1 MAQMDEQEF
10 KFPDEVEEENKA
22 KAATESQEDKF
33 EIEVEDD
40 TPAEDRGRQPMPQH
54 LVENLEKDELEAYDE
69 EVKSKLK
76 QMRKV
81 WHDERREKEA
91 ALREQQQAIE
101 LAKRLMEENKRIKNI
116 LTTGEKEYVES
127 IQNSAKLELKMAKK
141 AFKDAYESGDAN
153 IIADAQ
159 QKMQEATIRLMQAK
173 SFKMPSLQEQEVP
186 VQTQIEQRPQ
196 VPQPDRRALAWQE
209 RNNWFGQDEE
219 MTAAA
224 LGLHEK
230 LRRNGVVVGSDDY
243 YDTLDKTMRRR
254 FPESFGI
261 TEESQTEVKQ
271 QPARKPAAVVAPAVR
286 STASNKVKL
295 KTSQMTL
302 IKKLGITPEQ
312 YVKEFVKESQ
322 NG

>member
-10 KFPDEVEEENKA
+10 KFPDEV
-22 KAATESQEDKF
+22 QEDKTPKAEAEDAGF

-40 TPAEDRGRQPMPQH
+40 TPEEDRGRQPMPKQ
-54 LVENLEKDELEAYDE
+54 LVENLEKDELETYDE

-91 ALREQQQAIE
+91 ALREQQEAI
-101 LAKRLMEENKRIKNI
+101 AVARRLMEENKRIKGI
-116 LTTGEKEYVES
+116 LSSGEKEYVAS
-127 IQNSAKLELKMAKK
+127 IQNSANLELEMAKR
-141 AFKDAYESGDAN
+141 AFKEAYESGDADQV
-153 IIADAQ
+153 ADAQ
-159 QKMQEATIRLMQAK
+159 QKMQEATLRAMQAK
-173 SFKMPSLQEQEVP
+173 SFKAPSLQEQEVP
-186 VQTQIEQRPQ
+186 VQPETEQRPQ

-209 RNNWFGQDEE
+209 RNQWFGQDEE

-230 LRRNGVVVGSDDY
+230 LRRNGVVVGSDEY
-243 YDTLDKTMRRR
+243 YDALDKTMRRR
-254 FPESFGI
+254 FPEELGSE
-261 TEESQTEVKQ
+261 EESKPEVK

-286 STASNKVKL
+286 STASNKVRL
-295 KTSQMTL
+295 KTSQMAL

>member
-10 KFPDEVEEENKA
+10 KFPDEIEEK
-22 KAATESQEDKF
+22 KDSAAQEQANSEI

-40 TPAEDRGRQPMPQH
+40 TPEEDRGRQPMPKQ
-54 LVENLEKDELEAYDE
+54 LVENLEKDELETYDE
-69 EVKSKLK
+69 EVKAKLK

-91 ALREQQQAIE
+91 ALREQQEAVA

-116 LTTGEKEYVES
+116 LTTGEKEYIES
-127 IQNSAKLELKMAKK
+127 VQNSAKLELEMAKR
-141 AFKDAYESGDAN
+141 AFKEAYESGDADL
-153 IIADAQ
+153 IAEAQ
-159 QKMQEATIRLMQAK
+159 QKMQEATLRSMQAK
-173 SFKMPSLQEQEVP
+173 SFKMPPLQESEVP
-186 VQTQIEQRPQ
+186 VQPEIEQRQPQ
-196 VPQPDRRALAWQE
+196 VPRPDRRALAWQE
-209 RNNWFGQDEE
+209 RNPWFGQDEE

-243 YDTLDKTMRRR
+243 YDALDKTMRKR
-254 FPESFGI
+254 FPETFG
-261 TEESQTEVKQ
+261 SQETEVK

-295 KTSQMTL
+295 KTSQMAL

-312 YVKEFVKESQ
+312 YVKEYLKESQ

>member
-10 KFPDEVEEENKA
+10 KFPDEI
-22 KAATESQEDKF
+22 QEDKTPKAEAEDAGF

-40 TPAEDRGRQPMPQH
+40 TPEEDRGRQPMPKQ
-54 LVENLEKDELEAYDE
+54 LVENLEKDELETYDE

-91 ALREQQQAIE
+91 ALREQQEAIAV
-101 LAKRLMEENKRIKNI
+101 AKRLMEENKRIKNI
-116 LTTGEKEYVES
+116 LSSGEKEYVAS
-127 IQNSAKLELKMAKK
+127 VQNSANLELEMAKR
-141 AFKDAYESGDAN
+141 AFKEAYESGDADQV
-153 IIADAQ
+153 ADAQ
-159 QKMQEATIRLMQAK
+159 QKMQEATLRAMQAK

-186 VQTQIEQRPQ
+186 VQPEFEQRPQ

-209 RNNWFGQDEE
+209 RNKWFGQDEE

-230 LRRNGVVVGSDDY
+230 LRRNGVVVGSDEY
-243 YDTLDKTMRRR
+243 YDALDKTMRRR
-254 FPESFGI
+254 FPEELGSE
-261 TEESQTEVKQ
+261 EESKPEVK

-286 STASNKVKL
+286 STASNKVRL
-295 KTSQMTL
+295 KTSQMAL

>member
-10 KFPDEVEEENKA
+10 KFPDEIQEEKA
-22 KAATESQEDKF
+22 TKAQAEDAGF

-40 TPAEDRGRQPMPQH
+40 TPEEDRGRQPMPKQ
-54 LVENLEKDELEAYDE
+54 LVENLEKDELEAYDD

-91 ALREQQQAIE
+91 ALREQQEAIE
-101 LAKRLMEENKRIKNI
+101 IAKRLMEENKRIKNI
-116 LTTGEKEYVES
+116 ITTGEKEYVAS
-127 IQNSAKLELKMAKK
+127 IQNSANLELEMAKR
-141 AFKDAYESGDAN
+141 AFKEAYESGDADQV
-153 IIADAQ
+153 ADAQ
-159 QKMQEATIRLMQAK
+159 QKMQEATLRAMQAK

-186 VQTQIEQRPQ
+186 VQPQFEQRPQ

-209 RNNWFGQDEE
+209 RNKWFGQDEE

-230 LRRNGVVVGSDDY
+230 LRRNGVLVGSDEY
-243 YDTLDKTMRRR
+243 YDALDKTMRRR
-254 FPESFGI
+254 FPEEFGS
-261 TEESQTEVKQ
+261 TEESQPEVK

-286 STASNKVKL
+286 STASNKVRL
-295 KTSQMTL
+295 KTSQMAL

>member
-10 KFPDEVEEENKA
+10 KFPDEIEEKA
-22 KAATESQEDKF
+22 PKAEAEEAGF

-40 TPAEDRGRQPMPQH
+40 TPEEDRGRQPMPKQ
-54 LVENLEKDELEAYDE
+54 LVENLEKDELETYDE

-91 ALREQQQAIE
+91 ALREQQEAIAV
-101 LAKRLMEENKRIKNI
+101 AKRLMEENKRIKGI
-116 LTTGEKEYVES
+116 LSSGEKEYVAS
-127 IQNSAKLELKMAKK
+127 IQNSANLELEMAKR
-141 AFKDAYESGDAN
+141 AFKEAYESGDADQV
-153 IIADAQ
+153 ADAQ
-159 QKMQEATIRLMQAK
+159 QKMQEATLRAMQAK
-173 SFKMPSLQEQEVP
+173 SFKAPSLQEQEVP
-186 VQTQIEQRPQ
+186 VQPEFEQRPQ

-209 RNNWFGQDEE
+209 RNKWFGQDEE

-230 LRRNGVVVGSDDY
+230 LRRNGVVVGSDEY
-243 YDTLDKTMRRR
+243 YDALDKTMRRR
-254 FPESFGI
+254 FPEELGSE
-261 TEESQTEVKQ
+261 EESKPEVK

-286 STASNKVKL
+286 STASNKVRL
-295 KTSQMTL
+295 KTSQMAL

>member
-22 KAATESQEDKF
+22 KAAAESQEDKF

-91 ALREQQQAIE
+91 ALREQQEAVA
-101 LAKRLMEENKRIKNI
+101 LAKKLMDENKRIKNI
-116 LTTGEKEYVES
+116 LTTGEKEYVAS
-127 IQNSAKLELKMAKK
+127 IQNSANLELEMAKR
-141 AFKDAYESGDAN
+141 AFKEAYESGDADQ
-153 IIADAQ
+153 IADAQ
-159 QKMQEATIRLMQAK
+159 QKMQEATLRSMQAK

-186 VQTQIEQRPQ
+186 VQTQTEQRPQ

-209 RNNWFGQDEE
+209 RNSWFGQDEE

-230 LRRNGVVVGSDDY
+230 LRRNGVVVGSDEY

-254 FPESFGI
+254 FPESFGV
-261 TEESQTEVKQ
+261 TEELQPEVR

>member
-10 KFPDEVEEENKA
+10 KFPDEIEEEKKTKA
-22 KAATESQEDKF
+22 EAEEAGF
-33 EIEVEDD
+33 EIEIEDD
-40 TPAEDRGRQPMPQH
+40 TPEEDRGRQPMPKQ
-54 LVENLEKDELEAYDE
+54 LVENLEKDELESYDE

-91 ALREQQQAIE
+91 ALREQQEAIAV
-101 LAKRLMEENKRIKNI
+101 AKRLMEENKRIKNI
-116 LTTGEKEYVES
+116 LNTGEKEYVAS
-127 IQNSAKLELKMAKK
+127 MQNSANLELEMAKR
-141 AFKDAYESGDAN
+141 AFKEAYESGDADQV
-153 IIADAQ
+153 AEAQ
-159 QKMQEATIRLMQAK
+159 QKMQEATLRAMQAK
-173 SFKMPSLQEQEVP
+173 SFKMPSLQEEEVP
-186 VQTQIEQRPQ
+186 VQPEIEQRQQ
-196 VPQPDRRALAWQE
+196 VPRPDRRALAWQE
-209 RNNWFGQDEE
+209 RNQWFGQDEE
-219 MTAAA
+219 MTATA

-230 LRRNGVVVGSDDY
+230 LRRNGVVVGSDEY
-243 YDTLDKTMRRR
+243 YDALDKTMRRR
-254 FPESFGI
+254 FPESFGV
-261 TEESQTEVKQ
+261 TEESQAEVK

-295 KTSQMTL
+295 KTSQMAL

>member
-1 MAQMDEQEF
+1 MPSFEKEEF
-10 KFPDEVEEENKA
+10 KFPDEIEENKA
-22 KAATESQEDKF
+22 PKAEAEDAGF

-40 TPAEDRGRQPMPQH
+40 TPEEDRGRQPMPKQ
-54 LVENLEKDELEAYDE
+54 LVENLEKDELEAYDD

-91 ALREQQQAIE
+91 ALREQQEAIAV
-101 LAKRLMEENKRIKNI
+101 AKRLMEENKRIKGI
-116 LTTGEKEYVES
+116 LSSGEKEYVAS
-127 IQNSAKLELKMAKK
+127 IQNSANLELEMAKR
-141 AFKDAYESGDAN
+141 AFKEAYESGDADQV
-153 IIADAQ
+153 ADAQ
-159 QKMQEATIRLMQAK
+159 QKMQEATLRAMQAK
-173 SFKMPSLQEQEVP
+173 SFKAPSLQEQEVP
-186 VQTQIEQRPQ
+186 VQPEFEQRPQ

-209 RNNWFGQDEE
+209 RNKWFGQDEE

-230 LRRNGVVVGSDDY
+230 LRRNGVLVGSDEY
-243 YDTLDKTMRRR
+243 YDALDKTMRRR
-254 FPESFGI
+254 FPEEFGS
-261 TEESQTEVKQ
+261 TEESQPEVK

-286 STASNKVKL
+286 STASNKVRL
-295 KTSQMTL
+295 KTSQMAL

>member
-10 KFPDEVEEENKA
+10 KFPDEI
-22 KAATESQEDKF
+22 QEDKTPKAEAEDAGF
-33 EIEVEDD
+33 EIEIEDD
-40 TPAEDRGRQPMPQH
+40 TPEEDRGRQPMPKQ
-54 LVENLEKDELEAYDE
+54 LVENLEKDELESYDE

-91 ALREQQQAIE
+91 ALREQQEAIAV
-101 LAKRLMEENKRIKNI
+101 AKRLMEENKRIKNI
-116 LTTGEKEYVES
+116 LSSGEKEYVAS
-127 IQNSAKLELKMAKK
+127 VQNSANLELEMAKR
-141 AFKDAYESGDAN
+141 AFKEAYESGDADQV
-153 IIADAQ
+153 ADAQ
-159 QKMQEATIRLMQAK
+159 QKMQEATLRAMQAK

-186 VQTQIEQRPQ
+186 VQPETEQRPQ

-209 RNNWFGQDEE
+209 RNQWFGQDEE

-230 LRRNGVVVGSDDY
+230 LRRNGVVVGSDEY
-243 YDTLDKTMRRR
+243 YDALDKTMRRR
-254 FPESFGI
+254 FPEELGSE
-261 TEESQTEVKQ
+261 EESKPEVK

-286 STASNKVKL
+286 STASNKVRL
-295 KTSQMTL
+295 KTSQMAL

>member
-1 MAQMDEQEF
+1 MAQMETQEF
-10 KFPDEVEEENKA
+10 KFPDEIEDNKA
-22 KAATESQEDKF
+22 SAEEQQEEKF
-33 EIEVEDD
+33 EIEIEDD
-40 TPAEDRGRQPMPQH
+40 TPEEDRGRQPMPKQ
-54 LVENLEKDELEAYDE
+54 LVENLEKDELEAYDD

-91 ALREQQQAIE
+91 ALREQQEALA
-101 LAKRLMEENKRIKNI
+101 LAKKLMEENKRIKTI

-127 IQNSAKLELKMAKK
+127 IQNSANLELEMAKR
-141 AFKDAYESGDAN
+141 AFKEAYESGDADQV
-153 IIADAQ
+153 ADAQ
-159 QKMQEATIRLMQAK
+159 QKMQEATLRAMQAK
-173 SFKMPSLQEQEVP
+173 SFKMPPLQEQEVP
-186 VQTQIEQRPQ
+186 VQTATVQQPQ

-209 RNNWFGQDEE
+209 RNSWFGQDEE
-219 MTAAA
+219 MTATA

-230 LRRNGVVVGSDDY
+230 LRRNGVVVGSDEY

-254 FPESFGI
+254 FPENFGV
-261 TEESQTEVKQ
+261 TEESQTEVR

-295 KTSQMTL
+295 KTSQMAL
-302 IKKLGITPEQ
+302 IKKLGISPEQ
-312 YVKEFVKESQ
+312 YVKEFLKESQ

>member
-10 KFPDEVEEENKA
+10 KFPDEIEENKA
-22 KAATESQEDKF
+22 PKAEAEDAGF
-33 EIEVEDD
+33 EIEIEDD
-40 TPAEDRGRQPMPQH
+40 TPEEDRGRQPMPKQ
-54 LVENLEKDELEAYDE
+54 LVENLEKDELEAYDD

-91 ALREQQQAIE
+91 ALREQQEAIAV
-101 LAKRLMEENKRIKNI
+101 AKRLMEENKRIKGI
-116 LTTGEKEYVES
+116 LSSGEKEYVAS
-127 IQNSAKLELKMAKK
+127 IQNSANLELEMAKR
-141 AFKDAYESGDAN
+141 AFKEAYESGDADQV
-153 IIADAQ
+153 ADAQ
-159 QKMQEATIRLMQAK
+159 QKMQEATLRAMQAK
-173 SFKMPSLQEQEVP
+173 SFKAPSLQEQEVP
-186 VQTQIEQRPQ
+186 VQPEFEQRPQ

-209 RNNWFGQDEE
+209 RNKWFGQDEE

-230 LRRNGVVVGSDDY
+230 LRRNGVLVGSDEY
-243 YDTLDKTMRRR
+243 YDALDKTMRRR
-254 FPESFGI
+254 FPEEFGS
-261 TEESQTEVKQ
+261 TEESQPEVK

-286 STASNKVKL
+286 STASNKVRL
-295 KTSQMTL
+295 KTSQMAL

>member
-10 KFPDEVEEENKA
+10 KFPDEIEDNKEDS
-22 KAATESQEDKF
+22 KAESQDDGF

-40 TPAEDRGRQPMPQH
+40 TPAEDRGRQPMPKQ
-54 LVENLEKDELEAYDE
+54 LVENLEKDELEAYDD

-91 ALREQQQAIE
+91 ALREQQEAIA
-101 LAKRLMEENKRIKNI
+101 LAKRLMEENKRIKGV
-116 LTTGEKEYVES
+116 LSQGEKEYVAS
-127 IQNSAKLELKMAKK
+127 IQNSANLELEMAKR
-141 AFKDAYESGDAN
+141 AFKEAYESGDADQV
-153 IIADAQ
+153 AEAQ
-159 QKMQEATIRLMQAK
+159 QKMQEATLRSMQAK

-186 VQTQIEQRPQ
+186 VQPEIEQRQ
-196 VPQPDRRALAWQE
+196 QAPQPDRRALAWQE
-209 RNNWFGQDEE
+209 RNSWFGQDEE
-219 MTAAA
+219 MTATA

-230 LRRNGVVVGSDDY
+230 LRRNGVVVGSDEY

-254 FPESFGI
+254 FPESFGV
-261 TEESQTEVKQ
+261 TEESQTEVRQ

-295 KTSQMTL
+295 KTSQMAL

>member
-1 MAQMDEQEF
+1 
-10 KFPDEVEEENKA
+10 
-22 KAATESQEDKF
+22 
-33 EIEVEDD
+33 
-40 TPAEDRGRQPMPQH
+40 MPKP
-54 LVENLEKDELEAYDE
+54 LVEALEKDELEAYDD

-91 ALREQQQAIE
+91 ALREQQEAISV
-101 LAKRLMEENKRIKNI
+101 ARRLMEENKRIKDI
-116 LTTGEKEYVES
+116 LSSGEKEYVAS
-127 IQNSAKLELKMAKK
+127 IQNSANLELEMAKR
-141 AFKDAYESGDAN
+141 AFKEAYESGDADQV
-153 IIADAQ
+153 ADAQ
-159 QKMQEATIRLMQAK
+159 QKMQEATLRAMQAK
-173 SFKMPSLQEQEVP
+173 SFKAPSLQEQEVP
-186 VQTQIEQRPQ
+186 VQPEIEQRPQ

-209 RNNWFGQDEE
+209 RNQWFGQDEE

-230 LRRNGVVVGSDDY
+230 LRRNGVLVGSDEY
-243 YDTLDKTMRRR
+243 YDALDKTMRRR
-254 FPESFGI
+254 FPEEFGSA
-261 TEESQTEVKQ
+261 EESQPEVK

-286 STASNKVKL
+286 STASNKVRL
-295 KTSQMTL
+295 KTSQMAL

>member
-10 KFPDEVEEENKA
+10 KFPDEIEENKA
-22 KAATESQEDKF
+22 PKAEAEDAGF

-40 TPAEDRGRQPMPQH
+40 TPEEDRGRQPMPKQ
-54 LVENLEKDELEAYDE
+54 LVENLEKDELEAYDD

-91 ALREQQQAIE
+91 ALREQQEAIAV
-101 LAKRLMEENKRIKNI
+101 AKRLMEENKRIKGI
-116 LTTGEKEYVES
+116 LSSGEKEYVAS
-127 IQNSAKLELKMAKK
+127 IQNSANLELEMAKR
-141 AFKDAYESGDAN
+141 AFKEAYESGDADQV
-153 IIADAQ
+153 ADAQ
-159 QKMQEATIRLMQAK
+159 QKMQEATLRAMQAK
-173 SFKMPSLQEQEVP
+173 SFKAPSLQEQEVP
-186 VQTQIEQRPQ
+186 VQPEFEQRPQ

-209 RNNWFGQDEE
+209 RNKWFGQDEE

-230 LRRNGVVVGSDDY
+230 LRRNGVLVGSDEY
-243 YDTLDKTMRRR
+243 YDALDKTMRRR
-254 FPESFGI
+254 FPEEFGS
-261 TEESQTEVKQ
+261 TEESQPEVK

-286 STASNKVKL
+286 STASNKVRL
-295 KTSQMTL
+295 KTSQMAL

>member
-10 KFPDEVEEENKA
+10 KFPDEIEESKSDA
-22 KAATESQEDKF
+22 KAESKDAGF
-33 EIEVEDD
+33 EIEIEDD
-40 TPAEDRGRQPMPQH
+40 TPAEDRGRQPMPKQ
-54 LVENLEKDELEAYDE
+54 LVENLEKDELEAYDD

-91 ALREQQQAIE
+91 ALREQQEAIAV
-101 LAKRLMEENKRIKNI
+101 AKRLMEENKRIKNI
-116 LTTGEKEYVES
+116 LSSGEKEYVES
-127 IQNSAKLELKMAKK
+127 IQNSANLELEMAKR
-141 AFKDAYESGDAN
+141 AFKEAYESGDADQV
-153 IIADAQ
+153 ADAQ
-159 QKMQEATIRLMQAK
+159 QKMQEATLRAMQAK
-173 SFKMPSLQEQEVP
+173 SFKMPSLQDEEVP
-186 VQTQIEQRPQ
+186 VQPATEQRQQ

-209 RNNWFGQDEE
+209 RNSWFGQDEE
-219 MTAAA
+219 MTATA

-230 LRRNGVVVGSDDY
+230 LRRNGVVVGSDEY

-254 FPESFGI
+254 FPESFGV
-261 TEESQTEVKQ
+261 TEESQTEVRQ

-295 KTSQMTL
+295 KTSQMAL

>member
-10 KFPDEVEEENKA
+10 KFPDEIEDNKEDS
-22 KAATESQEDKF
+22 KAESQDDGF

-40 TPAEDRGRQPMPQH
+40 TPAEDRGRQPMPKQ
-54 LVENLEKDELEAYDE
+54 LVENLEKDELEAYDD

-91 ALREQQQAIE
+91 ALREQQEAVA

-127 IQNSAKLELKMAKK
+127 IQNSANLELEMAKR
-141 AFKDAYESGDAN
+141 AFKEAYESGDADKVV
-153 IIADAQ
+153 DAQ
-159 QKMQEATIRLMQAK
+159 QKMQEATLRAMQAK

-186 VQTQIEQRPQ
+186 VQPALEQRQQ
-196 VPQPDRRALAWQE
+196 VPQPDRRAMAWQE
-209 RNNWFGQDEE
+209 RNPWFGQDEE
-219 MTAAA
+219 MTASA

-230 LRRNGVVVGSDDY
+230 LRRNGVVVGSDEY

-254 FPESFGI
+254 FPESFG
-261 TEESQTEVKQ
+261 TEESQPEVK

-295 KTSQMTL
+295 KTSQMAL